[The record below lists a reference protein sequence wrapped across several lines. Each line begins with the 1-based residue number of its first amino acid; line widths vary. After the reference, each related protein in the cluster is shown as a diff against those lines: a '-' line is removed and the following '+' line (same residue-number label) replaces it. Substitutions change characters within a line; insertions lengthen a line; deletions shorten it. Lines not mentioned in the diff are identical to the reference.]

1 MTLDLIAK
9 ARKLLDPEP
18 HDKDQW
24 EMLNRLLEGETEPDR
39 EAALH
44 WVFTK
49 HYGYI
54 DVRIKAGTE
63 FVQKTPEIGWPA
75 LEQLISS
82 TDPDDR
88 DTALSVLVKINDPR
102 GYPLVKSMLNDP
114 WDYLKLDAIDF
125 LQTVYPE
132 AVNVAIQALLESPDE
147 GVRQAAL
154 KQLKK
159 LHTPGASGESH
170 AVIVG

>member
-1 MTLDLIAK
+1 MTIDLIDK
-9 ARKLLDPEP
+9 ARKLLAPEP
-18 HDKDQW
+18 YLADQW
-24 EMLNRLLEGETEPDR
+24 EMLNRLLEGSTEPDR
-39 EAALH
+39 EAVLR

-54 DVRIKAGTE
+54 DVRIKAGIE
-63 FVQKTPEIGWPA
+63 FVQKNPEIGWPA
-75 LEQLISS
+75 LEELLAS

-88 DTALSVLVKINDPR
+88 DTALSVLVEINDPR
-102 GYPLVKSMLNDP
+102 GYPLAKPMLNDP

-132 AVNVAIQALLESPDE
+132 EVNVAIQALLESPHE
-147 GVRQAAL
+147 GARQAAL

-159 LHTPGASGESH
+159 LHPPGASGESH
-170 AVIVG
+170 AAIVG